1 MTAKA
6 KLQVVIAMLLLHA
19 VISSDVSAEN
29 TYFHRVRNEQKGLRQ
44 QHYRRATNVFSV
56 AAAPL
61 KEKPFRSDAALC
73 SRQCRRKVQSSRKLR
88 QRCINQCKIRRC
100 NRRIAGS
107 RPQQIEG
114 QSVEMVRFFVQ
125 ISPDDDMSNPE
136 EDEHFTVILREEWS
150 PIGCARFKELVDSCF
165 FDGSPFFRVVSL
177 ISNCVRIAWRAMLA
191 FQYATSLIFSVLC
204 ASACIRCV

>member
-88 QRCINQCKIRRC
+88 QRCINQCKTRRC
-100 NRRIAGS
+100 NRRITGS
-107 RPQQIEG
+107 RSRQIEG

-125 ISPDDDMSNPE
+125 VSPDDDMSNPE

-177 ISNCVRIAWRAMLA
+177 IS
-191 FQYATSLIFSVLC
+191 
-204 ASACIRCV
+204 IRL